1 MVTIKEIETFIFNQY
16 LIPITFFIALAF
28 GCDSEDYI
36 DNNPPGE
43 VSVTSI
49 EPTRGGAIINYELPT
64 DNDILYVRAEY
75 VNAQNQNVFRVSS
88 KHKTSLEISGMI
100 DSTPV
105 DVNLKVVDESQNS
118 SKGIIVSIL
127 PEKSFIFDILE
138 NVNIVEDLGGV
149 RVSWEN
155 LEEKTVFI
163 YLFFEVDGFQEFRIL
178 SSAAKNN
185 SQFVRGLAAVP
196 TNFSIK
202 VQDFDGN
209 ETTIRDLGQYTP
221 LFEEKIAKSTW
232 TLVDDLSINGNA
244 YEGSTVNFWDD
255 IIDTAATNSDNSYFI
270 INRADNGGVLRWPL
284 DIVIDLNKQ
293 VKINRLK
300 VWQRAFWYNAPNDP
314 LEPYYYQAENLRTF
328 EIYVSNDKI
337 EWELVGSFDIG
348 DPMTSEGTIP
358 VDKLEE
364 AALGHDFN
372 LEEISPQFRYLK
384 FSITANFG
392 SDTFVHGSEISI
404 FGIDNL

>member
-16 LIPITFFIALAF
+16 LIPITFFIVLAF

-118 SKGIIVSIL
+118 SKGISVSIL

>member
-1 MVTIKEIETFIFNQY
+1 MKKLKETFLFNRRLKFIKVFI
-16 LIPITFFIALAF
+16 LILIY
-28 GCDSEDYI
+28 GCESENI
-36 DNNPPGE
+36 SDNDPPGD
-43 VSVTSI
+43 VIIVSI
-49 EPTRGGAIINYELPT
+49 ESTNGGAVINYELPS

-75 VNAQNQNVFRVSS
+75 MNAQGQKVFRVSS

-314 LEPYYYQAENLRTF
+314 LEPYYYQAENLRAF